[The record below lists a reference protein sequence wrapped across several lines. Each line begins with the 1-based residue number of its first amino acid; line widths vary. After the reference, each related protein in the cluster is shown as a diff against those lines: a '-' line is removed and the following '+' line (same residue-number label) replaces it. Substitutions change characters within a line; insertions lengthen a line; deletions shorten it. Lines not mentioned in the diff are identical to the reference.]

1 MLKVG
6 DIISYNTMCKE
17 ENSSLQRGMNFH
29 LNNSTS
35 VILMSVRAGAPYQ
48 DSIQDEGQ
56 VLIYEGHD
64 VPKKNGQ
71 NIDPKTVDQ
80 PMYTEYGSLTE
91 NGKFFNAAM
100 KYKDCKTNPE
110 RVKVYE
116 KIKSGIWAYNGIFL
130 LTDAWT
136 ELSGKRK
143 VFKFRLE
150 LIDEHKKD
158 NQQKNIKTDFSRI
171 IPTSVKVEVWK
182 RDKGRC
188 VICGSEKD
196 LHFDHIIPYSK
207 GGSSNTAKNIQLL
220 CAKCN
225 LNKSDKII

>member
-1 MLKVG
+1 
-6 DIISYNTMCKE
+6 MCKE

-71 NIDPKTVDQ
+71 DIDPKTVDQ

-116 KIKSGIWAYNGIFL
+116 KIKSGIWVYNGYFHLVGAKPFHDGI
-130 LTDAWT
+130 
-136 ELSGKRK
+136 RN
-143 VFKFRLE
+143 VFKFQLDMIDDDLLNISEDKPLSSLKLEHNRL
-150 LIDEHKKD
+150 
-158 NQQKNIKTDFSRI
+158 
-171 IPTSVKVEVWK
+171 IPTPVKVAVYA
-182 RDKGRC
+182 RDKGVC
-188 VICGSEKD
+188 VKCGSNKN
-196 LHFDHIIPYSK
+196 LHYDHIIPFSK
-207 GGSSNTAKNIQLL
+207 GGSSTTVDNIQLL
-220 CAKCN
+220 CAACN
-225 LNKSDKII
+225 LKKHDNIE

>member
-35 VILMSVRAGAPYQ
+35 VILMSVRAGAPYK

-136 ELSGKRK
+136 ELSGERK

>member
-71 NIDPKTVDQ
+71 DIDPKTVDQ

>member
-6 DIISYNTMCKE
+6 DIISYNTMCTE

>member
-143 VFKFRLE
+143 VFKFKLE

-188 VICGSEKD
+188 VIFGSEKD

>member
-110 RVKVYE
+110 PVKVYE

>member
-100 KYKDCKTNPE
+100 KY
-110 RVKVYE
+110 YE
-116 KIKSGIWAYNGIFL
+116 
-130 LTDAWT
+130 
-136 ELSGKRK
+136 
-143 VFKFRLE
+143 FR
-150 LIDEHKKD
+150 
-158 NQQKNIKTDFSRI
+158 FSR
-171 IPTSVKVEVWK
+171 
-182 RDKGRC
+182 
-188 VICGSEKD
+188 
-196 LHFDHIIPYSK
+196 
-207 GGSSNTAKNIQLL
+207 
-220 CAKCN
+220 
-225 LNKSDKII
+225 

>member
-158 NQQKNIKTDFSRI
+158 NQQKNIKTHFSRI
-171 IPTSVKVEVWK
+171 IPTSVKVEVWT

>member
-29 LNNSTS
+29 LNNSIS
-35 VILMSVRAGAPYQ
+35 VILMSVRPGAPYQ
-48 DSIQDEGQ
+48 DSIQNEGQ

-64 VPKKNGQ
+64 VFKKNGQ
-71 NIDPKTVDQ
+71 NIDPKSIDQ

-91 NGKFFNAAM
+91 NGKFFTAAM

-116 KIKSGIWAYNGIFL
+116 KIKPGIWAYNGIFL

-136 ELSGKRK
+136 ELSGERK
-143 VFKFRLE
+143 VFKFKLE
-150 LIDEHKKD
+150 LVDEHKKD

-171 IPTSVKVEVWK
+171 IPTSVKIEVWK

-207 GGSSNTAKNIQLL
+207 GGSSNTAKNVQLL

>member
-35 VILMSVRAGAPYQ
+35 VILMSVRPGAPYQ

-56 VLIYEGHD
+56 ILIYEGHD

-71 NIDPKTVDQ
+71 NIDPKSVDQ

-100 KYKDCKTNPE
+100 KYKNCKTNPE

-143 VFKFRLE
+143 VFKFKLE

-158 NQQKNIKTDFSRI
+158 NQQKNIKTDFSRV
-171 IPTSVKVEVWK
+171 IPTSVKIEVWK

-207 GGSSNTAKNIQLL
+207 GGSSNTAKNVQIL

>member
-35 VILMSVRAGAPYQ
+35 VILMSVRPGAPYQ

-56 VLIYEGHD
+56 ILIYEGHD

-71 NIDPKTVDQ
+71 NIDPKSVDQ

-100 KYKDCKTNPE
+100 KYKNCKTNPE

-116 KIKSGIWAYNGIFL
+116 KIKPGIWAYNGIFL

-143 VFKFRLE
+143 VFKFKLE

-158 NQQKNIKTDFSRI
+158 NQQKNSKTDFSRV
-171 IPTSVKVEVWK
+171 IPTSVKIEVWK

-207 GGSSNTAKNIQLL
+207 GGSSNTAKNVQIL